1 MAFSFPE
8 LIAHA
13 AHTRDLVAGT
23 IIGSGTISNRDYASR
38 GSACISDVRAI
49 EMIAHGAPQTAF
61 MAFGDTMRD
70 RARWRWKRTV
80 RVNRAGSR
88 FCRLR

>member
-61 MAFGDTMRD
+61 MAFGDTMRVTGRGGD
-70 RARWRWKRTV
+70 GNEPFGSIEQEVAS
-80 RVNRAGSR
+80 AG
-88 FCRLR
+88 